1 MTAEG
6 VTLNSKRNYFQLVS
20 HKERVAVM
28 GFIAFIVSIIVTGAV
43 SSLFSVESGSSRAN
57 QPDYHFVPFAGDAF
71 GA

>member
-1 MTAEG
+1 
-6 VTLNSKRNYFQLVS
+6 
-20 HKERVAVM
+20 M